1 MRVANSRASAGK
13 SRLRKSGSGN
23 SYSADVVRPSCS
35 PEESL
40 KQARMQVRAA
50 MPDIIE
56 AFVKEAKSGSC
67 QHAKF
72 LMEFA
77 VEEPEEERA
86 SVAVT
91 DPEEES
97 LASILL
103 RELRESESE
112 PETAG

>member
-1 MRVANSRASAGK
+1 MRVANKRASAGK
-13 SRLRKSGSGN
+13 GLVRKNGSGN
-23 SYSADVVRPSCS
+23 PQAADVERQSWS

-40 KQARMQVRAA
+40 KLARMQVRAA
-50 MPDIIE
+50 MPDFIQ

-77 VEEPEEERA
+77 VEEPAEERA
-86 SVAVT
+86 AATAV

-103 RELRESESE
+103 RELRESEAE

>member
-1 MRVANSRASAGK
+1 
-13 SRLRKSGSGN
+13 L
-23 SYSADVVRPSCS
+23 ADVVRQPCA

-40 KQARMQVRAA
+40 KLARMQVRAA

-77 VEEPEEERA
+77 VEDPAEEREEPA
-86 SVAVT
+86 TA

-103 RELRESESE
+103 RELRESEAE
-112 PETAG
+112 PESAG